1 MPTILELLEKYADEY
16 HGAPDLRDFCVSN
29 YVHAIR
35 RLSRTENDTFVNDV
49 VWRSLRDVLKYIT
62 GDEINTLVLMQIMV
76 SRDEGTAMHSAMVEQ
91 IARRILNVVMK
102 KRRSF

>member
-1 MPTILELLEKYADEY
+1 MEKYADEY
-16 HGAPDLRDFCVSN
+16 HGASDIRDFCVSN

-49 VWRSLRDVLKYIT
+49 VWRSLRMLKYIT

-76 SRDEGTAMHSAMVEQ
+76 RRDEGTAMHSAMVEQ
-91 IARRILNVVMK
+91 IARRILNVVLK
-102 KRRSF
+102 SGQELLIWNLWI